1 MRTKHQARQRF
12 AIIAMG
18 HNATGHQERGTIIL
32 GRRSYFCEPVA
43 SDMALLLQ
51 AGFAFES
58 DLKTLEYVVSGSETQ
73 LGVFQYPS
81 ILANLE
87 RKRT

>member
-1 MRTKHQARQRF
+1 M
-12 AIIAMG
+12 I
-18 HNATGHQERGTIIL
+18 
-32 GRRSYFCEPVA
+32 SYSFVVCRHGG
-43 SDMALLLQ
+43 LLLQ